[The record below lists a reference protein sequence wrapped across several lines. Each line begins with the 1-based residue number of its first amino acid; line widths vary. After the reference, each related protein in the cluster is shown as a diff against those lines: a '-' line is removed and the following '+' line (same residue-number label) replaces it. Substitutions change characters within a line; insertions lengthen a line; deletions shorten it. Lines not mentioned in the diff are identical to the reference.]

1 MTDTEPKTLQKQLD
15 QNLAIIKQR
24 FHHTTD
30 LKIRDIQ
37 AAHLKASIVYIEG
50 LIDSNRLQESVI
62 RPLLHMTPVEREL
75 IDYVATQVIEAPDTS
90 TAYEFQELS
99 SGLVEGKAV
108 LLFEGYA
115 KAILTDIAEWKER
128 SLEKPISERAP
139 RGPIIGLTEKAS
151 TNINLLRGMIKT
163 PDFCVDTQQV
173 GIVAKTNV
181 SILFLSGVVD
191 QQVLQ
196 FVQKRL
202 NHLNV
207 KYVTES
213 RIVEEALEF
222 SKSIFPLS
230 QTSERPDSIASSLYE
245 GRVAVIVD
253 GTPRAVIIPSLF
265 TDNLQ
270 TPDEYHTR
278 YGRLTNRIVRFIGLL
293 LSIYIPA
300 IFVALCNFHQNE
312 LPETFAKVLIP
323 KGVLLNPFFE
333 MVLLIF
339 IFRTMI
345 DIAFRLPQ
353 SLVILISLVGT
364 ITIGDSLVKVK
375 LTHPFALVSVA
386 ITFMLTFLVLNKLVA
401 AITTLRFSF
410 LLIGAFLDF
419 TGIIVGT
426 TLVIIYMAQLK
437 SAGVPYLSPLIPFKP
452 KELKDTLIRGD
463 LKKLLNS
470 EHSYLRE
477 DNG

>member
-37 AAHLKASIVYIEG
+37 AAHLKASIVYIDG
-50 LIDSNRLQESVI
+50 LIDSKRLQESVI
-62 RPLLHMTPVEREL
+62 RPVLHMTMVEREL
-75 IDYVATQVIEAPDTS
+75 IDYVATQVIEAPETS
-90 TAYEFQELS
+90 TVYEFQELS

-115 KAILTDIAEWKER
+115 KAILIDIAEWKER

-163 PDFCVDTQQV
+163 PDFSVDTQQV
-173 GIVAKTNV
+173 GILAKTNV
-181 SILFLSGVVD
+181 SILFLNGVVD
-191 QQVLQ
+191 KQVLQ
-196 FVQKRL
+196 FVQNRL
-202 NHLNV
+202 HAIKV

-253 GTPRAVIIPSLF
+253 GTPRAIIVPALF
-265 TDNLQ
+265 TDNIQ
-270 TPDEYHTR
+270 TPDEYYTR
-278 YGRLTNRIVRFIGLL
+278 YGRLINRITRFIGFL

-300 IFVALCNFHQNE
+300 IFVALCNFHQSE
-312 LPETFAKVLIP
+312 LPEAFAKVLIP

-333 MVLLIF
+333 MVLLVF

-386 ITFMLTFLVLNKLVA
+386 VTFMLTFLVLNKLVA
-401 AITTLRFSF
+401 AISTLRFVF
-410 LLIGAFLDF
+410 LFLGAFLDF

-452 KELKDTLIRGD
+452 RELKDTIIRGD